1 MWLMVM
7 LLLVLLV
14 VVVVDLLVMAVL
26 LVMMLLLI
34 LMMMLLVVVGLEA
47 EGSLHLGPVLL
58 CPLDSPLLLVRYV
71 PHLYPRLL
79 VRLYKA

>member
-14 VVVVDLLVMAVL
+14 VVVDLLVVAVL

-34 LMMMLLVVVGLEA
+34 LMMMLLVVMGLEA

-58 CPLDSPLLLVRYV
+58 CPLDSLLLLVRYV
-71 PHLYPRLL
+71 PPLYPRLL
-79 VRLYKA
+79 VLLYKA

>member
-1 MWLMVM
+1 MVT
-7 LLLVLLV
+7 LLLVPL

-58 CPLDSPLLLVRYV
+58 CPFDSPLLLVRYV
-71 PHLYPRLL
+71 PHLHPRLL
-79 VRLYKA
+79 VLLYKA

>member
-1 MWLMVM
+1 MVM

-47 EGSLHLGPVLL
+47 EGALHLGPVLL
-58 CPLDSPLLLVRYV
+58 CPFDSPLLLVRYA
-71 PHLYPRLL
+71 PHPHSRLL
-79 VRLYKA
+79 VLLYKA